1 MKIFAAIMLALLLAG
16 PCIAMT
22 DNQTAYLKGFQD
34 GWNLLFLRF
43 TDIPAYNAEVAKYN
57 TSLVENLNASE
68 AAPRMLPLVEDYMPA
83 LPEVFR

>member
-1 MKIFAAIMLALLLAG
+1 MKLLAIIALLALLVAPG
-16 PCIAMT
+16 MAMT

-43 TDIPAYNAEVAKYN
+43 TDIPAYNAEVAKFN
-57 TSLVENLNASE
+57 ASLAENLNESE
-68 AAPRMLPLVEDYMPA
+68 AALRMLPLVGDYMPE